1 METLA
6 RLFAILSTFSMGTVV
21 SGGIFS
27 FIAMIGV
34 VPRLA
39 EKTRTTRYAK
49 FYESVIVLGGIW
61 GASTLIFPYR
71 FALPRLVVAFVFLCG
86 GIFIGSMAVSITE
99 VLDVIPI
106 VARRTHTAKSIRFF
120 MFAIGIGKC
129 VGTFFYFWLN
139 LSN

>member
-1 METLA
+1 MDVTI
-6 RLFAILSTFSMGTVV
+6 RLLSIITTFSLGTII

-49 FYESVIVLGGIW
+49 YYEMVIVLGGLW
-61 GASTLIFPYR
+61 GASTLIIPYR
-71 FALPRLVVAFVFLCG
+71 ITLPLPVIALLFLCG
-86 GIFIGSMAVSITE
+86 GMFIGAMAVSITE

-106 VARRTHTAKSIRFF
+106 VARRTHTAYAVRYF
-120 MFAIGIGKC
+120 MFAIGIGKS
-129 VGTFFYFWLN
+129 VGTFFYFL
-139 LSN
+139 LRLTS